1 MTDKSEHPSFKTLL
15 RISAD
20 GKRSNVYAWVDEWEQ
35 VRRARHPEV
44 YALIQ
49 HSDRDAEVVDEEL
62 ESLEEEL
69 FLIPAEQPLEKA
81 KLKSKLVKMKKDR
94 KKLEVAAFN
103 DVWHNSTEQSSR
115 EYIKTH
121 FRDERQLLDA
131 DMNVA
136 KLVCF
141 LYRTHV
147 TQDVGK
153 SQSVLHLQEQV
164 DKHVLESYMIP
175 FDYWDRHTKH
185 IDALVHAKKTLDAAF
200 TREAWERD
208 PIEVAKFVRRVVND
222 PRVRA

>member
-1 MTDKSEHPSFKTLL
+1 MTDKSEHTPFKTLL
-15 RISAD
+15 RISPD

-44 YALIQ
+44 YELIQ
-49 HSDRDAEVVDEEL
+49 HSDPEAKVVDEEL
-62 ESLEEEL
+62 ESLEEQL
-69 FLIPAEQPLEKA
+69 LLIPEDQPLEKA
-81 KLKSKLVKMKKDR
+81 KLKSKLVRVKKDR

-121 FRDERQLLDA
+121 FRDETQLLDA

-153 SQSVLHLQEQV
+153 SQSVLHL
-164 DKHVLESYMIP
+164 
-175 FDYWDRHTKH
+175 
-185 IDALVHAKKTLDAAF
+185 
-200 TREAWERD
+200 
-208 PIEVAKFVRRVVND
+208 
-222 PRVRA
+222 